1 MPRHVCQ
8 PNTSTATSEADA
20 RALKT
25 AKFRFRPVRYSGWR
39 SNSIVSAQMHSEA
52 LRPITTRSSLYD
64 LDLRCP
70 PLPKTLLEAVELANE
85 PDGPD
90 FERVSAMVQNDP
102 GVTARVLRIANSAY
116 YGQRGRIESAHRAV
130 LVLGPS
136 SVVGVI
142 MSMSLLELKATL
154 DASTMPIFLN
164 LVRHSVAVAYLAQR
178 ILKDD
183 PVDDVVRHATSA
195 QLGEAYTAGVLHDFG
210 KLVLLYN
217 YRDDAAR
224 FYEASFASDE
234 DLIGAERER
243 FGHDHVE
250 TGLFFSQ
257 QLNLPES
264 LTDAIAGHHTSAAYD
279 SAAESVRRILHS
291 VAVANRAA
299 NALGYAVSEKVTFE
313 ECRQDAV
320 WERFVQHG
328 SMHYPSVEN
337 LQQAVL
343 DAQDDLSAYVDS
355 VV

>member
-1 MPRHVCQ
+1 MQ
-8 PNTSTATSEADA
+8 TDA
-20 RALKT
+20 A
-25 AKFRFRPVRYSGWR
+25 RPPL
-39 SNSIVSAQMHSEA
+39 N
-52 LRPITTRSSLYD
+52 RSSLYD

-90 FERVSAMVQNDP
+90 FERVCTMVQNDP

-142 MSMSLLELKATL
+142 MSMSLLELRATL

-224 FYEASFASDE
+224 FYEKAFATDRE
-234 DLIGAERER
+234 LIRAERDR

-250 TGLFFSQ
+250 TGMYFSQ

-264 LTDAIAGHHTSAAYD
+264 LTDAIAGHHTSEAFDEAP
-279 SAAESVRRILHS
+279 EPVRRILYS

-299 NALGYAVSEKVTFE
+299 NGLGYAVSEQLSFD
-313 ECRQDAV
+313 ECRDHPV
-320 WERFVQHG
+320 WQRFVEFG
-328 SMHYPSVEN
+328 ATHYNSPDQ
-337 LQQAVL
+337 LQQAIL
-343 DAQDDLSAYVDS
+343 DASDDLAAFVDS